1 MRSQIPEAVN
11 KEARPNQP
19 KSGCTDRKGF
29 ETFRVSPAHSPWAL
43 DPQEST
49 AADARR
55 TPVSMAV
62 MRVREVPAIL

>member
-1 MRSQIPEAVN
+1 MRSQIPEAAN

-19 KSGCTDRKGF
+19 KSGYTDSKGF

-49 AADARR
+49 PAD
-55 TPVSMAV
+55 PVSMAV